1 MALTDSDLMM
11 IENLT
16 YALSKSNPAY
26 DYEKKPLSAC
36 RTVGEY
42 LNQFDDDLLKKLDK
56 STKIFDGENSG
67 QEWAAMIRYMKSK
80 SEITDLKIQE
90 ATEKAVCFLNP
101 NDNNSAIVAFR
112 GTNDGE
118 EWADNVEGF
127 NQTDTKYQ
135 LEAYEYIENLP
146 YERVTVVGHSKG
158 GNKAQYVA
166 IRSDKVERC
175 VSVDGQGFSQE
186 FIDKYGPQIEENSK
200 NITCYSL
207 STDFVHILMY
217 ELPGAKHIYINGGND
232 VANVKENHS
241 PNSVFE
247 YYINGDGEWHIKT
260 DENGNAYLP
269 ITGENPSLTMLH
281 EFTAFVLNN
290 ASDEEKE
297 KIVEFLAPLF
307 VGLFDNQH
315 KWTNEELI
323 NHLKKNKEG
332 AATVLAYLIKY
343 IKLNDLNIDD
353 AIELIK
359 ALGLYDTISPFL
371 DSELLSILGW
381 TVLSGEDLTK
391 LVWKTL
397 LKEITDGKDD
407 KIIKLFLKKLSEK
420 AGFDISAIWEEV
432 EEKYGDLEH
441 VNNDKKDAEIVK
453 IDYSHNAYS
462 TIMEAIGTFGNIE
475 LPNVSSWNQ
484 YSGSGWFAKILVS
497 LVIKIISK
505 YIIKIQETN
514 NEWKNKVNIR
524 FEEINEIDIKYAE
537 RIKAVNSQ
545 ADILLV
551 KIKSVF

>member
-307 VGLFDNQH
+307 KGLFSNGKS
-315 KWTNEELI
+315 KWSKEEIIAHIKEHEEEFVLI
-323 NHLKKNKEG
+323 
-332 AATVLAYLIKY
+332 LAYLLKY
-343 IKLNDLNIDD
+343 IKLNDLHADD
-353 AIELIK
+353 IIALIK
-359 ALGLYDTISPFL
+359 SIGLYDLL
-371 DSELLSILGW
+371 DNEVLVIIGIVGW
-381 TVLSGEDLTK
+381 DV
-391 LVWKTL
+391 VI
-397 LKEITDGKDD
+397 KEITDGEEDD
-407 KIIKLFLKKLSEK
+407 IIKKLLEIASAKTE
-420 AGFDISAIWEEV
+420 FDITGIWKEV
-432 EEKYGDLEH
+432 EDKYADLEH

-462 TIMEAIGTFGNIE
+462 AIMEAIGTFGNIE

-545 ADILLV
+545 ADILLA